1 MIWVEQPRSSRV
13 AFILPGGC
21 NLALNQFPTHTND
34 NKTKKKKK
42 KKKKIELQEKPTLS
56 RDGGFSFLVF
66 NNHIEN
72 DKRIRKT
79 KKKKKKYNKTLSVLP
94 KGPDAHR
101 QQLQV
106 ALQRTVFNVMNLQVR
121 EPSV

>member
-34 NKTKKKKK
+34 NKT

-79 KKKKKKYNKTLSVLP
+79 KKKKKKKKYNKTLFVLP